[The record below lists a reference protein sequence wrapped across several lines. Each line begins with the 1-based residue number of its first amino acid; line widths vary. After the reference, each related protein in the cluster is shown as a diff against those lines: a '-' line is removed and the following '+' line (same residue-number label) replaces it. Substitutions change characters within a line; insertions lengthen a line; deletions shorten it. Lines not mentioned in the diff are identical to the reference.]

1 VSRWCQGGHPTTS
14 CNKNAL
20 KYDALQCPRL
30 VEDRLELNQP
40 ILKKPRSMSSDST
53 DFIESI
59 YTKGTTV
66 WYGRISVMDET
77 LNKELMNL
85 L

>member
-1 VSRWCQGGHPTTS
+1 
-14 CNKNAL
+14 
-20 KYDALQCPRL
+20 
-30 VEDRLELNQP
+30 
-40 ILKKPRSMSSDST
+40 MSSDST

-66 WYGRISVMDET
+66 WYGHISVMDEM